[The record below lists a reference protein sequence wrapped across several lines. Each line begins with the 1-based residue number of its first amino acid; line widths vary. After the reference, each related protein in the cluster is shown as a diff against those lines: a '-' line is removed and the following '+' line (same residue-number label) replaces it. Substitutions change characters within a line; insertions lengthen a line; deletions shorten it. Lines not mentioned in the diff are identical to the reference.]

1 MPPTGAIRPA
11 RLRTTMRRVR
21 LEKVWTAIE
30 RASRAARSRR
40 VGGGPSATSSAT
52 SSARPRSASAPGA
65 TGASASSLLEA
76 ISNAIERFDHLE
88 VVVDLLELLA
98 QALDMAVD
106 GPVVDIDLVVI

>member
-21 LEKVWTAIE
+21 LEKVWTVME

-40 VGGGPSATSSAT
+40 VGGGPSAASSGR
-52 SSARPRSASAPGA
+52 SSARLRSTSAPGA
-65 TGASASSLLEA
+65 GASTSSLLEA
-76 ISNAIERFDHLE
+76 VSNAIERFDHLE

-106 GPVVDIDLVVI
+106 